1 MVNKTDLVVLG
12 AKIATINNNK
22 AKMAVDTISLGY
34 NTCKMYNATMLK
46 NACIYKL
53 RELDLQYQMYGKLT
67 PEQWHLYHFCL
78 NKKNELTTE
87 QWLRG
92 FGIFV
97 DLCSLSAGLANNNSN
112 ANNEL
117 PRYRK

>member
-1 MVNKTDLVVLG
+1 MNQTDLALSV

-34 NTCKMYNATMLK
+34 NTYKMYDATMLK
-46 NACIYKL
+46 NTCIHTL
-53 RELDLQYQMYGKLT
+53 RELDLQYQMYGYLT
-67 PEQWHLYHFCL
+67 LEQLHLYNFCL

-97 DLCSLSAGLANNNSN
+97 DLCSLSAELANNNSN

-117 PRYRK
+117 PGCQK

>member
-1 MVNKTDLVVLG
+1 MINQTDLILFG
-12 AKIATINNNK
+12 AKVATINNNK
-22 AKMAVDTISLGY
+22 AKMAVDTISLGHNIY
-34 NTCKMYNATMLK
+34 KMCDVTNLK

-53 RELDLQYQMYGKLT
+53 RELDLRYKMYGYLT

-92 FGIFV
+92 IGIFV
-97 DLCSLSAGLANNNSN
+97 NTCFLSIELLSNN

-117 PRYRK
+117 PRYKK

>member
-34 NTCKMYNATMLK
+34 NTCKMYNATILK
-46 NACIYKL
+46 NACIDIL
-53 RELDLQYQMYGKLT
+53 RELDLRYKMYGYLT
-67 PEQWHLYHFCL
+67 LEQWHLYNYCL
-78 NKKNELTTE
+78 SLKKQLTGE

-92 FGIFV
+92 IGIFV
-97 DLCSLSAGLANNNSN
+97 DLCSLSAELVNNNSKN
-112 ANNEL
+112 GL
-117 PRYRK
+117 SGHRK

>member
-1 MVNKTDLVVLG
+1 
-12 AKIATINNNK
+12 
-22 AKMAVDTISLGY
+22 MAVDTISLGY

-46 NACIYKL
+46 NACIDIL
-53 RELDLQYQMYGKLT
+53 RELDLQYQMYGNLT

-92 FGIFV
+92 IGIFV
-97 DLCSLSAGLANNNSN
+97 NTCFLSIELLSNN

-117 PRYRK
+117 PRYKK

>member
-12 AKIATINNNK
+12 AKIGTINNNK
-22 AKMAVDTISLGY
+22 AKMAVDTISLGHNIY
-34 NTCKMYNATMLK
+34 KMCDATMLK

-53 RELDLQYQMYGKLT
+53 RELDLQYKMYGYLR
-67 PEQWHLYHFCL
+67 PEQWYLYHFCL

-97 DLCSLSAGLANNNSN
+97 DLCSLSAELANNNSN
-112 ANNEL
+112 NEL
-117 PRYRK
+117 HRYRK

>member
-1 MVNKTDLVVLG
+1 MNQTDLALSV

-22 AKMAVDTISLGY
+22 AKMAVDTISLGHNIY
-34 NTCKMYNATMLK
+34 KMCDVTNLK

-53 RELDLQYQMYGKLT
+53 RELDLQYQMYGYLT

-97 DLCSLSAGLANNNSN
+97 DLCSLSAELANNNSN

-117 PRYRK
+117 PGCQK